1 MAPGAGS
8 RGREMAW
15 GPGQLGGPHPDTVT
29 MPKRG
34 KRLKFRAHDACSGRG
49 GRGAGPAAEGAG
61 RRGAAGSG
69 GAGETRRAR
78 RLCPGSEEA
87 LALCTVSVTVADY
100 ANSDPAVVRSGR
112 VKKAVAN
119 AIQQEG
125 RRSWISLGPSS

>member
-1 MAPGAGS
+1 MARGS
-8 RGREMAW
+8 
-15 GPGQLGGPHPDTVT
+15 GQLGGPHGNTVT

-49 GRGAGPAAEGAG
+49 GRGAGPGWAAKAGWAAGA
-61 RRGAAGSG
+61 GAAGPG
-69 GAGETRRAR
+69 GERWR
-78 RLCPGSEEA
+78 RLCLESEEA
-87 LALCTVSVTVADY
+87 LALCSVSVTVADY

-125 RRSWISLGPSS
+125 RLSWVFLGPSF